1 MRKILLLALAAA
13 LLVAMAAGTAT
24 AKGPGSG
31 KGPGSSKGQS
41 KGKGPATVTYVF
53 KGQMA
58 SVAEDGSSFEM
69 AGAGGNKAGRSAVAS
84 GEPLSIT
91 ITPETKVELN
101 DQEASMADLQAGDE
115 VVVQSKA
122 PKGTTSFTARMI
134 SAERAEQ
141 SDPADESAP
150 ADSGDEPAA

>member
-1 MRKILLLALAAA
+1 MRRFLLLAFAGA

-31 KGPGSSKGQS
+31 KSSDKGQS

-53 KGQMA
+53 EGQMA
-58 SVAEDGSSFEM
+58 SVTEDGSSFEI
-69 AGAGGNKAGRSAVAS
+69 AVTDGNKAGRSAVAS

-91 ITPETKVELN
+91 VTPETKVELN
-101 DQEASMADLQAGDE
+101 DQEASMADLQAGDD
-115 VVVQSKA
+115 VVVQSKGK
-122 PKGTTSFTARMI
+122 KGDTSFTARMI

-141 SDPADESAP
+141 PTDPAESAP
-150 ADSGDEPAA
+150 ADGGDPAS